1 MPCETL
7 HRCAP
12 PLKYVFIFR
21 RWIILIFVINFQ
33 QMCLVFLNFIFVVH
47 MPTLEQADTRSYH
60 GPSMLQ
66 LTKNNSNQIIVVSYA
81 FAVRFPY
88 NWGETTTNRTK
99 KKKKLTTIDIRHTLR
114 PYHRIS
120 MPRQTKVRY
129 NDLNFTTSL
138 PWPDPNRQHTQIY
151 KNLLMSIW
159 IEFRSPFVI

>member
-66 LTKNNSNQIIVVSYA
+66 LTKNNSNQIIVVSHA

-99 KKKKLTTIDIRHTLR
+99 KKKNWRRLTYDI
-114 PYHRIS
+114 PFARIIGFLCPDRRRLGTTTWIS
-120 MPRQTKVRY
+120 PHLCH
-129 NDLNFTTSL
+129 DLIRT
-138 PWPDPNRQHTQIY
+138 TQIY